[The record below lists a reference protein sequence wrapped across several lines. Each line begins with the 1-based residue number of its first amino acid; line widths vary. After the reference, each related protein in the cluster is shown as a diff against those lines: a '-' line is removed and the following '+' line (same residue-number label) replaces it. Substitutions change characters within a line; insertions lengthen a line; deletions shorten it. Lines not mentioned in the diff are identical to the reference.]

1 MQLNKRIL
9 AITAGLLA
17 AAVFVYFFSNIV
29 VYVAIAWVLSLI
41 LEPLVRFFH
50 KRLKIG
56 KFQVGITFC
65 AILAMLVFFALLSLV
80 FLLFVPL
87 IVQQANNL
95 AAVDYQAVAAALQE
109 PLSHIQDWL
118 VGRGLIEPEPSLEIQ
133 FQNTLKSSE
142 WFQPGSIG
150 GLFSSIVAATGS
162 VLAGV
167 FSVIFITFFFLQ
179 DETML
184 PDFMVGILPNEYEER
199 IRHAFLE
206 TDRML
211 TRYFNGVLLQ
221 VTVLTVFLV
230 ILLSV
235 LGIENALLIAFF
247 GALVNL
253 IPYVG
258 PFIGAVF
265 GLFITVSSHLELS
278 FYTEMLPMLLKV
290 LGAFVVMQW
299 LDNYFLQPYIFSKSV
314 KAHPLEIFIVILMGA
329 TIGGVLGMVLAI
341 PVYTVLRVIARTFWS
356 RLRIVQTLT
365 EGMEEEES
373 EKEGEKVRR

>member
-1 MQLNKRIL
+1 MQFNKRIL
-9 AITAGLLA
+9 AITAGVLA
-17 AAVFVYFFSNIV
+17 AALFVYFFSNIV
-29 VYVAIAWVLSLI
+29 VYVAVAWVLSLI

-50 KRLKIG
+50 KHLKIK

-65 AILAMLVFFALLSLV
+65 AILAMLVFFAGLSLV

-133 FQNTLKSSE
+133 FQNALKSSE

-162 VLAGV
+162 VLAGF
-167 FSVIFITFFFLQ
+167 FSVVFITFFFLQ

-199 IRHAFLE
+199 VRHAFFE

-221 VTVLTVFLV
+221 VSALTLFMWLVLS
-230 ILLSV
+230 I

-290 LGAFVVMQW
+290 LGAFIVMQW

-365 EGMEEEES
+365 EGMEEEE
-373 EKEGEKVRR
+373 GGKVKK

>member
-1 MQLNKRIL
+1 MQFNKRVL
-9 AITAGLLA
+9 AITAGVLA
-17 AAVFVYFFSNIV
+17 AALFVYFFSNIV
-29 VYVAIAWVLSLI
+29 VYVAVAWVLSLI

-50 KRLKIG
+50 KHLKIK

-65 AILAMLVFFALLSLV
+65 AILAMLVFFAGLSLIV
-80 FLLFVPL
+80 LLFVPL
-87 IVQQANNL
+87 IIQQANNL
-95 AAVDYQAVAAALQE
+95 ASVDYQAVAAALQE
-109 PLSHIQDWL
+109 PLSHLQEWL
-118 VGRGLIEPEPSLEIQ
+118 VGRGFVEPEPSLDIQ
-133 FQNTLKSSE
+133 LQDALRSSE
-142 WFQPGSIG
+142 YFQPGNIG
-150 GLFSSIVAATGS
+150 GFFSSIVAATGS
-162 VLAGV
+162 VLAGF
-167 FSVIFITFFFLQ
+167 FSVVFITFFFLQ

-199 IRHAFLE
+199 VRHAFYE

-221 VTVLTVFLV
+221 VSVLTVFMWLV
-230 ILLSV
+230 LSI

-290 LGAFVVMQW
+290 LGAFIVMQW

-329 TIGGVLGMVLAI
+329 TISGVLGMVLAI

-365 EGMEEEES
+365 EGMEEEE
-373 EKEGEKVRR
+373 GERVKK

>member
-1 MQLNKRIL
+1 MQFNKRVL
-9 AITAGLLA
+9 AITAGVLA
-17 AAVFVYFFSNIV
+17 AALFVYFFSNIV

-50 KRLKIG
+50 KHLKIK

-65 AILAMLVFFALLSLV
+65 AILAMLVFFAGLSLIV
-80 FLLFVPL
+80 LLFVPL

-95 AAVDYQAVAAALQE
+95 ASVDYQAVAAALQE
-109 PLSHIQDWL
+109 PLAHLQEWL
-118 VGRGLIEPEPSLEIQ
+118 VGRGFVEPEPSLDIQ
-133 FQNTLKSSE
+133 LQDALRSSE
-142 WFQPGSIG
+142 YFQPGNIG
-150 GLFSSIVAATGS
+150 GFFSSIVSATGS
-162 VLAGV
+162 VLAGF
-167 FSVIFITFFFLQ
+167 FSVVFITFFFLQ

-199 IRHAFLE
+199 VRHAFYE

-221 VTVLTVFLV
+221 VSVLTVFMWLV
-230 ILLSV
+230 LRI

-290 LGAFVVMQW
+290 LGAFIVMQW

-329 TIGGVLGMVLAI
+329 TISGVLGMVLAI

-365 EGMEEEES
+365 EGMEEGE
-373 EKEGEKVRR
+373 EGEEMRR

>member
-1 MQLNKRIL
+1 MQFNKRVL
-9 AITAGLLA
+9 AITAGVLA
-17 AAVFVYFFSNIV
+17 AALFVYFFSNIV
-29 VYVAIAWVLSLI
+29 VYVAVAWVLSLI

-50 KRLKIG
+50 KHLKIK

-65 AILAMLVFFALLSLV
+65 AILAMLVFFAGLSLI

-95 AAVDYQAVAAALQE
+95 ASVDYQAVAAALQE
-109 PLSHIQDWL
+109 PLSHLQEWL
-118 VGRGLIEPEPSLEIQ
+118 VGRGFVEPEPSLDIQ
-133 FQNTLKSSE
+133 LQNALRSSE
-142 WFQPGSIG
+142 YFQPGNIG
-150 GLFSSIVAATGS
+150 GFFSSIVAATGS
-162 VLAGV
+162 VLAGF
-167 FSVIFITFFFLQ
+167 FSVVFITFFFLQ

-184 PDFMVGILPNEYEER
+184 PDFMVGILPNEYEQR
-199 IRHAFLE
+199 VRHAFLE

-221 VTVLTVFLV
+221 VSGLTLFMWLVLS
-230 ILLSV
+230 I

-290 LGAFVVMQW
+290 LGAFIVMQW

-356 RLRIVQTLT
+356 RLRIVQALT
-365 EGMEEEES
+365 DSLEEEDYES
-373 EKEGEKVRR
+373 EKVKR

>member
-1 MQLNKRIL
+1 MQFNKRVL
-9 AITAGLLA
+9 AITAGVLA
-17 AAVFVYFFSNIV
+17 AALFVYFFSNIV
-29 VYVAIAWVLSLI
+29 VYVAVAWVLSLI

-50 KRLKIG
+50 KHLKIK

-65 AILAMLVFFALLSLV
+65 AILAMLVFFAGLALII
-80 FLLFVPL
+80 LLFVPL
-87 IVQQANNL
+87 IIQQANNL

-109 PLSHIQDWL
+109 PLAHLQEWL
-118 VGRGLIEPEPSLEIQ
+118 VSRGFVEPEPSLDIQ
-133 FQNTLKSSE
+133 LQEALRSSE
-142 WFQPGSIG
+142 YFQPGNIG
-150 GLFSSIVAATGS
+150 GFFSSILSATGS
-162 VLAGV
+162 VLAGF
-167 FSVIFITFFFLQ
+167 FSVVFITFFFLQ

-199 IRHAFLE
+199 IRHAFYE

-221 VTVLTVFLV
+221 VSTLTVFMWLV
-230 ILLSV
+230 LRI

-290 LGAFVVMQW
+290 LGAFIVMQW
-299 LDNYFLQPYIFSKSV
+299 LDNYFLQPFIFSKSV

-329 TIGGVLGMVLAI
+329 TISGVLGMVLAI

-365 EGMEEEES
+365 EGMEEEGGS
-373 EKEGEKVRR
+373 ERVKR

>member
-1 MQLNKRIL
+1 MQFNKRVL
-9 AITAGLLA
+9 AITAGVLA
-17 AAVFVYFFSNIV
+17 AALFVYFFSNIV
-29 VYVAIAWVLSLI
+29 VYVAVSWVLSLI

-50 KRLKIG
+50 KHLKIR
-56 KFQVGITFC
+56 KFQIGITFC
-65 AILAMLVFFALLSLV
+65 AILAMLVFFAGLSLII
-80 FLLFVPL
+80 LLFVPL
-87 IVQQANNL
+87 IIQQANNL

-109 PLSHIQDWL
+109 PLAHLQAWL
-118 VGRGLIEPEPSLEIQ
+118 VSKGFVEPEPSLDIQ
-133 FQNTLKSSE
+133 LQEALRSSE
-142 WFQPGSIG
+142 YFQPGNIG
-150 GLFSSIVAATGS
+150 GFFSSLVSATGS
-162 VLAGV
+162 VLAGF
-167 FSVIFITFFFLQ
+167 FSVVFITFFFLQ

-199 IRHAFLE
+199 IRHAFYE

-221 VTVLTVFLV
+221 VSVLTVFLWLV
-230 ILLSV
+230 LRI

-290 LGAFVVMQW
+290 LGAFIVMQW
-299 LDNYFLQPYIFSKSV
+299 LDNYFLQPFIFSKSV

-329 TIGGVLGMVLAI
+329 TISGVLGMVLAI

-365 EGMEEEES
+365 EGMEEE
-373 EKEGEKVRR
+373 GGKVKW

>member
-1 MQLNKRIL
+1 MQFNKRVL
-9 AITAGLLA
+9 AITAGILA
-17 AAVFVYFFSNIV
+17 AALFVYFFSNIV
-29 VYVAIAWVLSLI
+29 VYVAVAWVLSLI
-41 LEPLVRFFH
+41 LEPLVRLFH
-50 KRLKIG
+50 KHLRIR

-65 AILAMLVFFALLSLV
+65 AVLAMLVFFAGLSLII
-80 FLLFVPL
+80 LLFVPL

-118 VGRGLIEPEPSLEIQ
+118 VGRGLIEPTPSLEIQ
-133 FQNTLKSSE
+133 FQNALKSSE

-150 GLFSSIVAATGS
+150 GLFSSIVSATGS
-162 VLAGV
+162 VLAGF

-199 IRHAFLE
+199 VRHAFYE

-221 VTVLTVFLV
+221 VSALTLFMWLVLT
-230 ILLSV
+230 V

-278 FYTEMLPMLLKV
+278 FYTQMLPMLLKV
-290 LGAFVVMQW
+290 LGAFIVMQW
-299 LDNYFLQPYIFSKSV
+299 LDNYFLQPFIFSKSV

-329 TIGGVLGMVLAI
+329 TISGVLGMVLAI

-373 EKEGEKVRR
+373 EKVKK

>member
-1 MQLNKRIL
+1 MQFNRRVL
-9 AITAGLLA
+9 AITAGVLA
-17 AAVFVYFFSNIV
+17 AALFVYFFSNIV
-29 VYVAIAWVLSLI
+29 VYVAVSWVLSLI

-50 KRLKIG
+50 KHLKIR
-56 KFQVGITFC
+56 KFQIGITFC
-65 AILAMLVFFALLSLV
+65 AILAMLVFFAGLSLII
-80 FLLFVPL
+80 LLFVPL
-87 IVQQANNL
+87 IIQQANNL

-109 PLSHIQDWL
+109 PLAHLQAWL
-118 VGRGLIEPEPSLEIQ
+118 VSKGFVEPEPSLDIQ
-133 FQNTLKSSE
+133 LQEALRSSE
-142 WFQPGSIG
+142 YFQPGNIG
-150 GLFSSIVAATGS
+150 GFFSSLVSATGS
-162 VLAGV
+162 VLAGF
-167 FSVIFITFFFLQ
+167 FSVVFITFFFLQ

-199 IRHAFLE
+199 IRHAFYE

-221 VTVLTVFLV
+221 VSVLTVFLWLV
-230 ILLSV
+230 LRI

-290 LGAFVVMQW
+290 LGAFIVMQW
-299 LDNYFLQPYIFSKSV
+299 LDNYFLQPFIFSKSV

-329 TIGGVLGMVLAI
+329 TISGVLGMVLAI

-365 EGMEEEES
+365 EGMEEE
-373 EKEGEKVRR
+373 GGKVKW

>member
-1 MQLNKRIL
+1 MQFNKRVL
-9 AITAGLLA
+9 AITAGVLA
-17 AAVFVYFFSNIV
+17 AGLFVYFFSNIV

-50 KRLKIG
+50 KHLKIK

-65 AILAMLVFFALLSLV
+65 AILAMLVFFAGLSLIV
-80 FLLFVPL
+80 LLFVPL
-87 IVQQANNL
+87 IIQQANNL
-95 AAVDYQAVAAALQE
+95 ASVDYQAVAAALQE
-109 PLSHIQDWL
+109 PLAHLQAWL
-118 VGRGLIEPEPSLEIQ
+118 VNRGFVEPEPSLDIQ
-133 FQNTLKSSE
+133 LQDALRSSE
-142 WFQPGSIG
+142 YFQPGNIG
-150 GLFSSIVAATGS
+150 GFFSSIVSATGS
-162 VLAGV
+162 VLAGF
-167 FSVIFITFFFLQ
+167 FSVVFITFFFLQ

-199 IRHAFLE
+199 VRHAFFE

-221 VTVLTVFLV
+221 VSALTVFMWLV
-230 ILLSV
+230 LRI

-290 LGAFVVMQW
+290 LGAFIVMQW

-329 TIGGVLGMVLAI
+329 TISGVLGMVLAI

-373 EKEGEKVRR
+373 EKVKK

>member
-1 MQLNKRIL
+1 MQFNRRVI
-9 AITAGLLA
+9 AITAGVLA
-17 AAVFVYFFSNIV
+17 AALFVYFFSNIV
-29 VYVAIAWVLSLI
+29 VYVAVAWVLSLI

-50 KRLKIG
+50 KHLKIK

-65 AILAMLVFFALLSLV
+65 AILAMLVFFAGLSLII
-80 FLLFVPL
+80 LLFVPL
-87 IVQQANNL
+87 IIQQANNL

-109 PLSHIQDWL
+109 PLAHLQAWL
-118 VGRGLIEPEPSLEIQ
+118 VSKGFVEPEPSLDIQ
-133 FQNTLKSSE
+133 LQEALRSSE
-142 WFQPGSIG
+142 YFQPGNIG
-150 GLFSSIVAATGS
+150 GFFSSLVSATGS
-162 VLAGV
+162 VLAGF
-167 FSVIFITFFFLQ
+167 FSVVFITFFFLQ

-199 IRHAFLE
+199 VRHAFYE

-221 VTVLTVFLV
+221 VSVLTVFMWLV
-230 ILLSV
+230 LRI

-290 LGAFVVMQW
+290 LGAFIVMQW
-299 LDNYFLQPYIFSKSV
+299 LDNYFLQPFIFSKSV

-329 TIGGVLGMVLAI
+329 TISGVLGMVLAI

-365 EGMEEEES
+365 EGMEEEGG
-373 EKEGEKVRR
+373 K